1 MLFCCSEFAV
11 MLSFLVL
18 FALAFFDY
26 FYNTHII
33 NYKVLSFVRS
43 KYGEKNVEK
52 YAYRLRSY
60 RGG

>member
-11 MLSFLVL
+11 MPFFLVL
-18 FALAFFDY
+18 CTLASFNY
-26 FYNTHII
+26 FYNAHIMK
-33 NYKVLSFVRS
+33 YKVLLFVRS